1 MPINNGRS
9 NSNHSQA
16 QQIQLAKATKLIVV
30 GIDFGTSTTKV
41 MYRSAVDFN
50 PPVHLVDFAHGHPKF
65 PSYVM
70 PSSIRLDSEY
80 RLWFGDIAEV
90 GYGKVFRSFKVC
102 AACQVSAVACRGC
115 HQNNLEKD
123 PPLGRFKDGLIGFIP
138 AHELMIYYLAWLLD
152 IVNGAITHDQRDAVE
167 PELQYNLG
175 VPVAHLAAKPD
186 LVDRFEWILHIAL
199 MLRGKIQQGI
209 SAAEA
214 RSHLIEV
221 LPCSPLPP
229 PAERNHRALPE
240 TAAAAIWLQKTAD
253 DEEITNYMLIDIG
266 AGTTD
271 ITIYRYAQ
279 INSHT
284 LPIYGA
290 NSVSVAGD
298 NIDFSTIEWF
308 ANQSGT
314 RIGNPSQLSSTLL
327 QKMRCVKETLP
338 RPNKP
343 MEAVLGGKIFALD
356 EQTYINE
363 IVNPHAEA
371 IYKSASET
379 FREAYQLARR
389 ESHWQKIKIVLLG
402 GGSRIVGMP
411 RYFSDNHLRHF
422 MKQQFVKPQIPDDV
436 VMKSLT
442 DFQLLAIAY
451 GLAFPSA
458 GFPGVQP
465 PNQIQPLPP
474 DKPKRD
480 PEYNESAL
488 LSN

>member
-1 MPINNGRS
+1 MPINNGQP
-9 NSNHSQA
+9 NSNHKHIA
-16 QQIQLAKATKLIVV
+16 LAKATKLIVV

-50 PPVHLVDFAHGHPKF
+50 PPVHLVNFAHGHPKF
-65 PSYVM
+65 PSFVM

-80 RLWFGDIAEV
+80 RFWFGDIAEA

-102 AACQVSAVACRGC
+102 AACQVNAIDCRGC

-123 PPLGRFKDGLIGFIP
+123 PPLGRFKDDLIGFIT

-152 IVNGAITHDQRDAVE
+152 IVNGVITYDQRNAVE

-175 VPVAHLAAKPD
+175 VPVSHLATKPD
-186 LVDRFEWILHIAL
+186 LVDRFEWILHISL
-199 MLRGKIQQGI
+199 KLRGKIQQGI

-221 LPCSPLPP
+221 LPASPLPP
-229 PAERNHRALPE
+229 PAERNHRVLPE
-240 TAAAAIWLQKTAD
+240 TAAAAMWLQKTAA

-271 ITIYRYAQ
+271 ITVYRYAQ
-279 INSHT
+279 INSHI

-290 NSVSVAGD
+290 NSVSVAAD
-298 NIDFSTIEWF
+298 NIDFTTIQWF
-308 ANQSGT
+308 ANQCGKKIGT
-314 RIGNPSQLSSTLL
+314 LPQLSSALL
-327 QKMRCVKETLP
+327 QEMRCIKEALP

-343 MEAVLGGKIFALD
+343 IEAVLGGRIFSLD
-356 EQTYINE
+356 EQTYIKE
-363 IVNPHAEA
+363 IVIPHAEA
-371 IYKSASET
+371 IYKTANET

-402 GGSRIVGMP
+402 GGSRIVGID

-422 MKQQFVKPQIPDDV
+422 MKQQFTKPQIPDDV
-436 VMKSLT
+436 VMKNLN
-442 DFQLLAIAY
+442 DFQLLAVAY

-458 GFPGVQP
+458 EFPDVQP
-465 PNQIQPLPP
+465 PNRIQPLPLE
-474 DKPKRD
+474 KPKHES
-480 PEYNESAL
+480 EYNENAL